1 MPDPTLPRRRPR
13 GPRTRLVVRH
23 PQPAP
28 APVVAPTPA
37 PAGTAPPL
45 EGGRARD
52 TPDRAPTRARRVLAW
67 ATRAGGDAGAHGV
80 EVLGRVGLVAYGVL
94 HLLLAGLAARLLW
107 GARGVRADQ
116 DAAIAVV
123 AGLGPVGASLLG
135 VAIVGLVAFAVWQ
148 VRAALT
154 GFRWTSGG
162 ERTRKRV
169 GAAAKA
175 IAMISVAVL
184 AFPPAVGPLRTP
196 PPGPPPTPPLNGT
209 RVLVATVLALPE
221 GRLLVAAASAV
232 ALVMA
237 ASMIYTGVFAT
248 YLGDLHEGRLTPT
261 WRHVAIACGSY
272 GNLARALLIGSVG
285 GFFGAAAIT
294 DDPRRSGGLTQA
306 LRFVGHGPWGLVGL
320 AVVTGGVAAFG
331 VYCFVDAYARRA

>member
-13 GPRTRLVVRH
+13 GPRPRLVVRH
-23 PQPAP
+23 PQRAP
-28 APVVAPTPA
+28 APVAASIPEPAEPAAPRGDDRPH
-37 PAGTAPPL
+37 
-45 EGGRARD
+45 D
-52 TPDRAPTRARRVLAW
+52 IPDRAPTRARRVVAW
-67 ATRAGGDAGAHGV
+67 ATRAGGDAGPHGG

-135 VAIVGLVAFAVWQ
+135 VAVVGLVAFAVWQ
-148 VRAALT
+148 IRGGAD
-154 GFRWTSGG
+154 GFRWTNGG

-175 IAMISVAVL
+175 VAMISVAVL

-237 ASMIYTGVFAT
+237 ASMVYTGVFAT

-261 WRHVAIACGSY
+261 WRRVAIACGSY
-272 GNLARALLIGSVG
+272 GNLARALLVGSVG
-285 GFFGAAAIT
+285 AFFGAAAVT

-306 LRFVGHGPWGLVGL
+306 LRFVGHGPWGVAGL